1 MRAIHD
7 RCFSNF
13 WEFGS
18 FFRSNCFYR
27 LLKFRGW
34 DKSDFYFCF
43 ILFLSDNLNGFFT
56 TLSMVFKELTFN
68 NKSKNLKIW
77 KAISRF
83 SSLLLRSKRSF
94 HNLYPRCSKA
104 CIFNNKPKQ
113 MKNMKSC
120 FSLFILIAWCR
131 PAFSQPLSA
140 VFKSQL
146 LEISMNFSKHGEL
159 FRKIHTYCRRSWTA
173 FSQPSI
179 KTKQYRWKV

>member
-1 MRAIHD
+1 MKTVKWTKTLEMRAIHD

-27 LLKFRGW
+27 VLKFRGW

-83 SSLLLRSKRSF
+83 SFLLLRSKRSF
-94 HNLYPRCSKA
+94 HNLFHGVQKPTPWNKSEFFKTWRAVSKNP
-104 CIFNNKPKQ
+104 F
-113 MKNMKSC
+113 
-120 FSLFILIAWCR
+120 L
-131 PAFSQPLSA
+131 LSA
-140 VFKSQL
+140 ELYGFFTTLSTVFKKQL
-146 LEISMNFSKHGEL
+146 LSNKF
-159 FRKIHTYCRRSWTA
+159 
-173 FSQPSI
+173 
-179 KTKQYRWKV
+179 